1 MPGCVLPASLVFLGA
16 STVAS
21 QWTVSSVHDWLPTIA
36 AACLPACLAALTW
49 RPAEQHA
56 SAENTSRQPLFSHL
70 TQ

>member
-36 AACLPACLAALTW
+36 ACLAALTW